1 MSAPERIWANEGLEW
16 HSFDCSDVK
25 AGWTHP
31 YILATPAALAASP
44 EVAKL
49 VAEAEA
55 RAEKAHEKEIAVWA
69 ENYAALERRMVEA
82 EAQGM
87 ERALETMKT
96 AGDSA
101 VTEAMGQR
109 LCCNGQDCG
118 CHGATVEQYLEH
130 LIRAEA
136 AAIRREATK

>member
-25 AGWTHP
+25 SGWTHP

-55 RAEKAHEKEIAVWA
+55 R
-69 ENYAALERRMVEA
+69 
-82 EAQGM
+82 GM
-87 ERALETMKT
+87 ERAAARARVYASNYAQSSDGRNTFILLAEW
-96 AGDSA
+96 AD
-101 VTEAMGQR
+101 
-109 LCCNGQDCG
+109 
-118 CHGATVEQYLEH
+118 
-130 LIRAEA
+130 AEA
-136 AAIRREATK
+136 ATIRSEATK

>member
-1 MSAPERIWANEGLEW
+1 MDAPKRIWLDWPGANRGDPV
-16 HSFDCSDVK
+16 FDEPPEHDMQ
-25 AGWTHP
+25 AGQTP
-31 YILATPAALAASP
+31 YILATPEALAASP

-49 VAEAEA
+49 IADAEA
-55 RAEKAHEKEIAVWA
+55 R
-69 ENYAALERRMVEA
+69 
-82 EAQGM
+82 GM

-136 AAIRREATK
+136 AAIRRAADGEKA

>member
-55 RAEKAHEKEIAVWA
+55 R
-69 ENYAALERRMVEA
+69 
-82 EAQGM
+82 GM
-87 ERALETMKT
+87 ERAAARARVYASSYAQSSDGRNTFILLAEW
-96 AGDSA
+96 AD
-101 VTEAMGQR
+101 
-109 LCCNGQDCG
+109 
-118 CHGATVEQYLEH
+118 
-130 LIRAEA
+130 AEA

>member
-1 MSAPERIWANEGLEW
+1 MTDLLIRRLTEPPFGTETSERNLMAE
-16 HSFDCSDVK
+16 
-25 AGWTHP
+25 
-31 YILATPAALAASP
+31 AARALLDARAELAASP

-55 RAEKAHEKEIAVWA
+55 R
-69 ENYAALERRMVEA
+69 
-82 EAQGM
+82 GM

-96 AGDSA
+96 TGDSA

-136 AAIRREATK
+136 AAICREACK

>member
-1 MSAPERIWANEGLEW
+1 MGDAPKRMFVRGKPNRAMGCW
-16 HSFDCSDVK
+16 HDATSLSETAAMTSD
-25 AGWTHP
+25 GSNP
-31 YILATPAALAASP
+31 MFSYILSTPEALAASP
-44 EVAKL
+44 EVQKL

-55 RAEKAHEKEIAVWA
+55 R
-69 ENYAALERRMVEA
+69 
-82 EAQGM
+82 GM

-96 AGDSA
+96 TGDSA

-136 AAIRREATK
+136 AIRRAAEETGT

>member
-55 RAEKAHEKEIAVWA
+55 R
-69 ENYAALERRMVEA
+69 
-82 EAQGM
+82 GM
-87 ERALETMKT
+87 ERAQSLARRFANDSEREAERKDTTAQQRIGLNLVRDTAATLE
-96 AGDSA
+96 SA
-101 VTEAMGQR
+101 F
-109 LCCNGQDCG
+109 
-118 CHGATVEQYLEH
+118 
-130 LIRAEA
+130 RAEA
-136 AAIRREATK
+136 AAIRSEATK

>member
-1 MSAPERIWANEGLEW
+1 MEDLIRREDALAILDLAEHDAEERDWRSGANEIARLIQRVR
-16 HSFDCSDVK
+16 SI
-25 AGWTHP
+25 P
-31 YILATPAALAASP
+31 ASP

-49 VAEAEA
+49 VADAEA
-55 RAEKAHEKEIAVWA
+55 R
-69 ENYAALERRMVEA
+69 
-82 EAQGM
+82 GM
-87 ERALETMKT
+87 EWALETMKT
-96 AGDSA
+96 TGDSA

-136 AAIRREATK
+136 SAIRRAAEETGA

>member
-31 YILATPAALAASP
+31 YILATPEALSASP

-49 VAEAEA
+49 VVEAEA
-55 RAEKAHEKEIAVWA
+55 R
-69 ENYAALERRMVEA
+69 
-82 EAQGM
+82 GM

-136 AAIRREATK
+136 AAIRSEATK